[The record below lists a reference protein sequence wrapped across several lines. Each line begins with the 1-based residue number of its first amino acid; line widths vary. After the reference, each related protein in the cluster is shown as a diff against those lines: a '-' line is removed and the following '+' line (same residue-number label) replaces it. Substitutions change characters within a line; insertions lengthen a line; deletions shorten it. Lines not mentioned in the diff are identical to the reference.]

1 MWSFPSDSTS
11 TLVHISKCGNGDV
24 CCKMFFPLHCCFLD
38 VCVRSFD
45 DSYTPYYLKASR
57 IIRVMLAEGSSYTL
71 FFLPI
76 CT

>member
-1 MWSFPSDSTS
+1 MWSFTSDSTS
-11 TLVHISKCGNGDV
+11 SLVRVSIFVNGDV
-24 CCKMFFPLHCCFLD
+24 HCKMFFPLHCCFLD
-38 VCVRSFD
+38 VCVRSFA

-57 IIRVMLAEGSSYTL
+57 IMRVMLAEGSSYTL